1 MRLRSALSA
10 AAILLPVLWSIDA
23 HAQTL
28 RGSPASVERI
38 YQQALSHD
46 LHFYQTSTGVL
57 RAVEEGTLI
66 ELRDN
71 ENYRV
76 HQVRYPYAIPIAYL
90 FVERF
95 AQQYRAACGE
105 QLVVTSAMRPRSF
118 RLPNSVDRSVHPT
131 GMAIDFRRPTNPR
144 CLSWMRETLL
154 SLEGAGVLEVVE
166 ERRPPHFHVAV
177 FPRPYRQYVERRL
190 GRDEVVAALPASP
203 AAPAVGGSAAYQ
215 VRRGD
220 TLWGIARR
228 HDMSVEELMAA
239 NELRDNRIVA
249 GQRLTIP
256 ARR

>member
-1 MRLRSALSA
+1 
-10 AAILLPVLWSIDA
+10 
-23 HAQTL
+23 
-28 RGSPASVERI
+28 
-38 YQQALSHD
+38 
-46 LHFYQTSTGVL
+46 
-57 RAVEEGTLI
+57 
-66 ELRDN
+66 
-71 ENYRV
+71 
-76 HQVRYPYAIPIAYL
+76 
-90 FVERF
+90 VERF

-131 GMAIDFRRPTNPR
+131 GMAIDFRRPSDHR
-144 CLSWMRETLL
+144 CLSWMRQTLL

-177 FPRPYRQYVERRL
+177 FPRPYRQYVELRL
-190 GRDEVVAALPASP
+190 GRDEVLAALPDPPAGAAASE
-203 AAPAVGGSAAYQ
+203 SAAYQ

-220 TLWGIARR
+220 TLWGIAQR
-228 HDMSVEELMAA
+228 HGMSVEELMAA